1 MVLLIIHFETRVKL
15 CGHISDYF
23 TPKLAKRAWDI
34 FVDRIFRV
42 TTPETAQRI
51 GGLCNIYARSTFK
64 SNAEQSQL
72 GDRLGNG
79 NPIHGNFPSLQPTRQ
94 SPNFHF
100 HQPVPGPPSRFFLLR
115 HGGVWRVESWA
126 RGVKWIMAHD
136 GHTWF
141 ISDSQSCPPRSAPA
155 CNQYGPDWA
164 LVSTFFPPRQLLI
177 DIRPQCRGRYVD
189 VDIKF
194 MYSPNFYHFK
204 WRQFQARRTSKGLTD
219 SLRLGFEINNI
230 VSN

>member
-1 MVLLIIHFETRVKL
+1 M
-15 CGHISDYF
+15 
-23 TPKLAKRAWDI
+23 
-34 FVDRIFRV
+34 

-115 HGGVWRVESWA
+115 HGGVWRVERCEVNHGA
-126 RGVKWIMAHD
+126 RRSHMIHLRFTILSPTLRSCLQSIRSGLGARQHFLSATTVINRYSSSMSRKICRC
-136 GHTWF
+136 GHK
-141 ISDSQSCPPRSAPA
+141 
-155 CNQYGPDWA
+155 
-164 LVSTFFPPRQLLI
+164 VHVFPQLLSL
-177 DIRPQCRGRYVD
+177 QVTS
-189 VDIKF
+189 VSSSADIK
-194 MYSPNFYHFK
+194 
-204 WRQFQARRTSKGLTD
+204 RAD
-219 SLRLGFEINNI
+219 RLAQTW
-230 VSN
+230 V